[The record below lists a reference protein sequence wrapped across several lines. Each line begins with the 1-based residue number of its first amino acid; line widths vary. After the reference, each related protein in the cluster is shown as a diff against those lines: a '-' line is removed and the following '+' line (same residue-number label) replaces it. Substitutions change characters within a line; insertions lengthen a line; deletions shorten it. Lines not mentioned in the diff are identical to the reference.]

1 MKIASNP
8 ILILAALALAMI
20 ACGPPRGFVD
30 EQPRGDATTSDMG
43 PTTCGGEGRCTT
55 CACEVV
61 EGSAMLEPMGR
72 TERKTLAEERGE
84 SVLRMPIRLACQAR
98 FKAGIPG
105 VVIVRKHGVRPP
117 A

>member
-1 MKIASNP
+1 MP
-8 ILILAALALAMI
+8 RVRILPLDVEIEAR
-20 ACGPPRGFVD
+20 P
-30 EQPRGDATTSDMG
+30 DATVMG
-43 PTTCGGEGRCTT
+43 AAQALGYYWPTTCGGEGRCTT